1 MSEINNVENKASVI
15 NVSAPL
21 DYEAIKR
28 EWEEIDKLEAS
39 LPAEVKRNRKLG
51 MKARKTIG
59 LTATHIILIVLSII
73 WLVTLAYLVVQSFRA
88 EPGAWSD
95 TFFPKTYNI

>member
-51 MKARKTIG
+51 IFNLKSPSKCEFIID
-59 LTATHIILIVLSII
+59 LATKPYQH
-73 WLVTLAYLVVQSFRA
+73 
-88 EPGAWSD
+88 
-95 TFFPKTYNI
+95 